1 MDWSEHMSVPMDPE
15 SALAASVNAYK
26 ASQDAVRE
34 AADAAHEDLQA
45 APPAQLPPLEPLP
58 PAA

>member
-1 MDWSEHMSVPMDPE
+1 MSVPMDPE